1 MRAIPFPQS
10 RPPAQSQAPAQSQ
23 VPKYGRI
30 TIFNPTPLGDAYKRD
45 DAEYRLAGIPNG
57 ASGRNHPK
65 ANQYQV
71 EPMQWTGSQRDYNER
86 QRQSVPQKQRWEE
99 VAERERPRV
108 YEEEEDWRGAWTQKN
123 KQTLEK
129 NPLSR
134 YAMSQD
140 RRPKY
145 DMEGRGQA
153 F

>member
-1 MRAIPFPQS
+1 MRAVPFPQS
-10 RPPAQSQAPAQSQ
+10 RPPTQSQAPAQSQ
-23 VPKYGRI
+23 APKYGRI

-108 YEEEEDWRGAWTQKN
+108 YEEEEPAQSICDESRQEAKVRHGGSRSGVLDP
-123 KQTLEK
+123 KQ
-129 NPLSR
+129 
-134 YAMSQD
+134 
-140 RRPKY
+140 
-145 DMEGRGQA
+145 GH
-153 F
+153 